1 MLWREVHLFGPC
13 FRQETRRKV
22 EPILKT
28 RIGESGQEKKKK
40 RSEKT
45 KQNKNERNKGAI
57 LVRFNWK
64 ERSHELI
71 YVVLSIQNYL
81 SGE

>member
-40 RSEKT
+40 EIGKNKT
-45 KQNKNERNKGAI
+45 KQERK
-57 LVRFNWK
+57 K
-64 ERSHELI
+64 
-71 YVVLSIQNYL
+71 
-81 SGE
+81 